1 MTMRLRHRFS
11 PLLYLVSGLI
21 LLSASATLVT
31 GSGLA
36 GPDDSFATVTPQ
48 VVRDSV
54 MERFSGFHIWAIKTT
69 GAEDKTVHEV
79 TVFDARSTGLHGR
92 RVDGSMLHT
101 RVTYR
106 IVVSGTGDVISE
118 ERHSIPE
125 DSVPR
130 AALQAFL
137 EWRRSRPAEMAVI
150 WAAYQEP
157 HEERLYVASIIVNAL
172 ESHMLVVSKN
182 GIIIR
187 ESQIESEDA
196 G

>member
-1 MTMRLRHRFS
+1 MRARHGFS
-11 PLLYLVSGLI
+11 SLLHLLIGLV
-21 LLSASATLVT
+21 LLSTSATLVT

-36 GPDDSFATVTPQ
+36 GSDDSFASITPQ

-54 MERFSGFHIWAIKTT
+54 MERFPGFLIWAIKAT
-69 GAEDKTVHEV
+69 GAEDKKVHEV

-92 RVDGSMLHT
+92 QVDGSMLYT
-101 RVTYR
+101 RATYR

-137 EWRRSRPAEMAVI
+137 EWRRSRPAEMAVF

-172 ESHMLVVSKN
+172 ESHMLVVSKS
-182 GIIIR
+182 GIVIR

>member
-1 MTMRLRHRFS
+1 MRLRHEFS
-11 PLLYLVSGLI
+11 PLLLLVSGLI
-21 LLSASATLVT
+21 LLSTSATLVN
-31 GSGLA
+31 GLGPA
-36 GPDDSFATVTPQ
+36 GPDESFATAAPQ

-54 MERFSGFHIWAIKTT
+54 MERYPGFLIWAIKTT
-69 GAEDKTVHEV
+69 GAEDRKMHEV

-92 RVDGSMLHT
+92 WVDGSMLFT
-101 RVTYR
+101 RMTCR

-125 DSVPR
+125 DRVPS

-137 EWRRSRPAEMAVI
+137 EWRRSRPAGMTVV

-172 ESHMLVVSKN
+172 ETHVLVVSKN

-187 ESQIESEDA
+187 ESQIESED
-196 G
+196 GR